1 MSLKG
6 VRIYRSTT
14 KTGKNWHVFRVAEVS
29 PRIGDLFCVL
39 NEACHR
45 IERRA
50 TDAHCGKFARRFI
63 FCKS

>member
-45 IERRA
+45 RERRA
-50 TDAHCGKFARRFI
+50 TEVHYGKVCAAFYI
-63 FCKS
+63 L